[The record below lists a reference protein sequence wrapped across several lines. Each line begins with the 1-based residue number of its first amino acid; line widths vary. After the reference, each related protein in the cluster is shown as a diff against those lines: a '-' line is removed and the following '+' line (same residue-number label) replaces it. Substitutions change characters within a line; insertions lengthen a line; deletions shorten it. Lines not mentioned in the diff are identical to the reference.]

1 MTKNITN
8 LPRLELTE
16 NPDKK
21 SDFIIFR
28 NSMNKKTKK
37 HVLKKKTRTRKTR
50 TRKTRKTRTRK
61 IKKNRK
67 KGLFNL
73 FL

>member
-1 MTKNITN
+1 MTN

-28 NSMNKKTKK
+28 KSSLEKRTKK
-37 HVLKKKTRTRKTR
+37 NTKKWR
-50 TRKTRKTRTRK
+50 RKTRKH
-61 IKKNRK
+61 RK
-67 KGLFNL
+67 KGLFKFYNL
-73 FL
+73 KLIMN